1 MLRGKKRYS
10 QHTQP
15 TIRYMS
21 QLMHTRMERSKRENA
36 EDTNRRNEKHA
47 VKSICEP
54 ELQWQEAFSLQN
66 DDENNKREE
75 YYVGLCSNVD
85 VRCMHTRAT
94 YSFRSFSHSLR
105 SGHAF
110 SVSINDKEHN
120 FLHVRRFVLSAFY
133 LFTSSSSSYFTTT
146 SHYRRVR
153 ETRDER
159 EREEEKNEKQFILS
173 AEPRLWDAMMGF

>member
-94 YSFRSFSHSLR
+94 YSFRSFSHFDL
-105 SGHAF
+105 
-110 SVSINDKEHN
+110 
-120 FLHVRRFVLSAFY
+120 
-133 LFTSSSSSYFTTT
+133 
-146 SHYRRVR
+146 
-153 ETRDER
+153 
-159 EREEEKNEKQFILS
+159 
-173 AEPRLWDAMMGF
+173 AMLLALA